1 MILSELRSP
10 DNFLESQ
17 NTGEVA
23 HEKTGGYTSKKVK
36 PLYFVLNPLFYFL
49 WLEILYDVFSVCVK
63 SLDMK
68 YIFCALIFKIL
79 FRAKHRFKRS
89 INGTLIFKM

>member
-17 NTGEVA
+17 NIGEVA

-36 PLYFVLNPLFYFL
+36 PLYCVLNPLFSTSFDWKFYMMCSL
-49 WLEILYDVFSVCVK
+49 CV
-63 SLDMK
+63 
-68 YIFCALIFKIL
+68 
-79 FRAKHRFKRS
+79 
-89 INGTLIFKM
+89 